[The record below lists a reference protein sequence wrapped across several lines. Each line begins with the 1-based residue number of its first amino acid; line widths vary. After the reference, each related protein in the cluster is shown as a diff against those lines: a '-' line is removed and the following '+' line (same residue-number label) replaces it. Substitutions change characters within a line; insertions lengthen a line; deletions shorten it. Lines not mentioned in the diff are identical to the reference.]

1 MEEQA
6 KLWNDDTKK
15 YEIETKTMQEQ
26 HKKELEEN
34 AKFLQKQMELKNSN
48 PLMSKHEYLLNKQ
61 ILEKAQNI

>member
-15 YEIETKTMQEQ
+15 FELETKTMQEQ
-26 HKKELEEN
+26 HKKELEDN